1 MKRLALAVI
10 LITFVG
16 ALLPGAPAAA
26 QESAVSQAPQ
36 EPLDQTSQPDQRDP
50 QTRSGLIEQQEAD
63 KAATL
68 APAKPGKAEAYVAR
82 ISDAFLSGQMHWH
95 AFWQNAYS
103 GGGFT
108 VGAGYTQYVSPYNF
122 LDVRGSITPSG
133 YKRLE
138 AEFIA
143 PELFVRRGTLRV
155 LGGWR
160 EATQVNFFGVGQ
172 ATTTDNL
179 VNYGFTQPYFSA
191 NLEVLPTRKLFVVG
205 GGVEVSQWRQGPGSG
220 DDSPSIEQKYTP
232 QTLPGLG
239 ASPVYLHSQA
249 TVGIDSR
256 PARGYT
262 RRGGFYGVTVHDYTD
277 KDGAY
282 GFNQVDYTAIQHVP
296 ILREAW
302 VLAFRAYAQTTYD
315 KSGQQIPFFMMPSFS
330 GGSDLRAFAS
340 WRLRDLNSLLLQGE
354 WRANV
359 NRFLEMA
366 VFYDAG
372 KVAARRS
379 DLDLHGMKTDYGFG
393 FRFHGPISTPLRIE
407 LAKGNEGFVLN
418 FSASQV
424 F

>member
-1 MKRLALAVI
+1 MKRCA
-10 LITFVG
+10 
-16 ALLPGAPAAA
+16 ALLLLIGLGSAGPAAA
-26 QESAVSQAPQ
+26 QAQDPDARAAANEQAQNPDSRAAAIAQAESA
-36 EPLDQTSQPDQRDP
+36 
-50 QTRSGLIEQQEAD
+50 
-63 KAATL
+63 KAEHLT
-68 APAKPGKAEAYVAR
+68 PAAPGKAEAYVAR
-82 ISDAFLSGQMHWH
+82 ISDIFLSGQMHWH

-108 VGAGYTQYVSPYNF
+108 LGAGYTKFVSSYNTV
-122 LDVRGSITPSG
+122 DVRGSVTFSG
-133 YKRLE
+133 YKRME
-138 AEFIA
+138 AEFLA
-143 PELFVRRGTLRV
+143 PQVFGRRGTLSV

-160 EATQVNFFGVGQ
+160 EATAVNFFGIGQ
-172 ATTTDNL
+172 TTTQENL
-179 VNYGFTQPYFSA
+179 VNYGFTQPYLSA
-191 NLEVLPTRKLFVVG
+191 NLEVFPARKLFTVA
-205 GGVEVSQWRQGPGSG
+205 GGVEVSQWHQGAGSG
-220 DDSPSIEQKYTP
+220 SSPSIEQKYTP

-239 ASPVYLHSQA
+239 ASPIYLHTQA
-249 TVGIDSR
+249 TVGLDSR

-277 KDGAY
+277 QDGAF
-282 GFNQVDYTAIQHVP
+282 GFNQVDYTAIQHIP

-330 GGSDLRAFAS
+330 GGSDLRAYAS

-359 NRFLEMA
+359 NRFLEA
-366 VFYDAG
+366 ALFYDAG
-372 KVAARRS
+372 KVAPTRS
-379 DLDLHGMKTDYGFG
+379 ELDLHGMKSDFGIG
-393 FRFHGPISTPLRIE
+393 FRFHGALATPLRIE

>member
-1 MKRLALAVI
+1 MKWCVGFFI
-10 LITFVG
+10 LVG
-16 ALLPGAPAAA
+16 VACAGTASAQDPGGAASAQGQDPASRAAAIEQAESAKAGKLTPAA
-26 QESAVSQAPQ
+26 
-36 EPLDQTSQPDQRDP
+36 
-50 QTRSGLIEQQEAD
+50 
-63 KAATL
+63 
-68 APAKPGKAEAYVAR
+68 PGKAEAYVRR
-82 ISDAFLSGQMHWH
+82 ISDIMLSGQMHWH

-108 VGAGYTQYVSPYNF
+108 VGAGYLRYVSSYNF

-143 PELFVRRGTLRV
+143 PELFGRRGTLRV

-160 EATQVNFFGVGQ
+160 EATQVNFFGLGT
-172 ATTTDNL
+172 ATMTDDL
-179 VNYGFTQPYFSA
+179 VNYGFTQPYVGA
-191 NLEVLPTRKLFVVG
+191 NLEVFPTRKLFVVG
-205 GGVEVSQWRQGPGSG
+205 GGVEVSQWKQGPGSG
-220 DDSPSIEQKYTP
+220 SSPSIEQKYTP

-256 PARGYT
+256 PAPGYA

-277 KDGAY
+277 KNGAY

-366 VFYDAG
+366 LFYDAA

-379 DLDLHGMKTDYGFG
+379 DLDLHGTKSDFAIG
-393 FRFHGPISTPLRIE
+393 FRLHGSLATPLRIE

-418 FSASQV
+418 ISASQV